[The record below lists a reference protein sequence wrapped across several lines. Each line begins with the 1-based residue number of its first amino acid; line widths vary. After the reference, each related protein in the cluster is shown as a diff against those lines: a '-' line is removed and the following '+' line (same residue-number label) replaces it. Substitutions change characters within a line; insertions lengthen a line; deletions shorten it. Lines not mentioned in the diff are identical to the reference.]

1 MIISTAFYDF
11 ISKSNIY
18 STAIGFLITT
28 QVISLVNALFD
39 NIISPFINYM
49 INKNN
54 DKKLKDNI
62 VVLHDVNIEIGAFF
76 LSICKFLFIL
86 LLIYFFIVH
95 FDIQIK
101 EA

>member
-1 MIISTAFYDF
+1 MNNSAFIDF

-28 QVISLVNALFD
+28 QVIGLVNALFD
-39 NIISPFINYM
+39 NMIAPIINYL

-54 DKKLKDNI
+54 DKKLKEYIIERDGI
-62 VVLHDVNIEIGAFF
+62 NIEIGAFF
-76 LSICKFLFIL
+76 LAICKFLFIL
-86 LLIYFFIVH
+86 MLVYLFIIRFNV
-95 FDIQIK
+95 QIK